1 MTEKEIKCEQALR
14 QVLAYVDRELD
25 EREHSAMQRHLHV
38 CKSCYSRMEF
48 ERRLK
53 RKVGELRDEEVPT
66 RLGERIK
73 GLLQGF

>member
-25 EREHSAMQRHLHV
+25 EREHSAMQKHLHV

-53 RKVGELRDEEVPT
+53 RKVGELRDEEVPP